1 VARLLSEAQGGAD
14 LVSVSTAGN
23 RNPVIGLWP
32 VSMAAALRKALVE
45 EGLAKVDA
53 FAQRYHLALVDWPD
67 RPVDPFFNANSPEEL
82 SEAERL
88 LPLAP

>member
-1 VARLLSEAQGGAD
+1 
-14 LVSVSTAGN
+14 
-23 RNPVIGLWP
+23 
-32 VSMAAALRKALVE
+32 MAAALRKALVE

-53 FAQRYHLALVDWPD
+53 FAQRYRLALVDWPD
-67 RPVDPFFNANSPEEL
+67 RPVDPFFNANNPEEL